1 MTALEFVQLLLIG
14 SGAVIG
20 LFILL
25 KVSYYIFTQ
34 LMRLLTQVLRLI
46 FRGVPHLIVE
56 VIAGIVASVFMAVIA
71 AISGVSVDEL
81 LARFGNWVI
90 A

>member
-25 KVSYYIFTQ
+25 KVAYYIFTQ
-34 LMRLLTQVLRLI
+34 LMRLLTL
-46 FRGVPHLIVE
+46 G
-56 VIAGIVASVFMAVIA
+56 IAPDFSR
-71 AISGVSVDEL
+71 SSTPYC
-81 LARFGNWVI
+81 
-90 A
+90 

>member
-1 MTALEFVQLLLIG
+1 
-14 SGAVIG
+14 
-20 LFILL
+20 
-25 KVSYYIFTQ
+25 
-34 LMRLLTQVLRLI
+34 LRLI

-90 A
+90 AQGPLCAAYFAEIITQIGALFIS